1 MLFAEDETTSP
12 VELTLI
18 PLIAGVVVAVVVVA
32 LIVVVVVV
40 VVASKRR
47 RRRSVKTGKVIF
59 LFLISEELLVCQL
72 ALVILVTICIVRLY
86 SLFLNFTQPAE
97 CSEVVLH
104 RFCPSV
110 RPYVC
115 LSFCLYV
122 HTSHKSRPLI

>member
-59 LFLISEELLVCQL
+59 LFLISD
-72 ALVILVTICIVRLY
+72 
-86 SLFLNFTQPAE
+86 N
-97 CSEVVLH
+97 
-104 RFCPSV
+104 
-110 RPYVC
+110 
-115 LSFCLYV
+115 
-122 HTSHKSRPLI
+122 